1 MKWQR
6 DVGYEDG
13 VGPVAHIFRVPKDRG
28 VLTVR
33 VMGGKPKDNY
43 FVSNTIGPITSSVYS
58 EAKRLAETTRRIIR
72 NQPNQE
78 AAQVSLRAYARMK
91 GDHWWDEK

>member
-1 MKWQR
+1 MEWRQ
-6 DVGYEDG
+6 DVGYENG
-13 VGPVAHIFRVPKDRG
+13 YPVAFLYQHPKNSS
-28 VLTVR
+28 VLTVK
-33 VMGGKPKDNY
+33 VMGGRIIDNY

-91 GDHWWDEK
+91 GDRWWDER